1 MLKKIL
7 LDTFESFFFQIMH
20 TFHNKF
26 KQLYSQINDKKP
38 RKNSPRIYLNLHGN
52 DYFFYYSSI
61 IIYIANFFQTKII
74 LHQDNSSRNTKY
86 CFESQNQL
94 FNSHTS
100 NQKILVF
107 N

>member
-52 DYFFYYSSI
+52 DYFFLLFLYYY
-61 IIYIANFFQTKII
+61 IYCQFLSNK
-74 LHQDNSSRNTKY
+74 DNPSSR
-86 CFESQNQL
+86 
-94 FNSHTS
+94 
-100 NQKILVF
+100 
-107 N
+107 